1 MEYLTTKDTW
11 MTRCT
16 LCTPKTPRTVFSW
29 LAQPTPWSGA
39 PGPWPEISPSTAILA
54 KKQIVFSSQMNLA
67 TAKYPV
73 HCQHYPSFLVLKT
86 GAPPKKPSIQPPL
99 QSTISSAKV
108 GQCIKLYMRIQISE
122 MVLLL
127 PTICLLP
134 ILNLILFVSLFPNM
148 LSFWKLQ
155 LTWNK
160 SGSGSA
166 KAYRTWYDLSCQ
178 KTREWPLWRSTR
190 RWRWSRQWHGWQVS
204 QWESGLPILF
214 LIIITSSVT
223 CRIDVFLVL
232 YR

>member
-1 MEYLTTKDTW
+1 MEYLTTKVTW

-16 LCTPKTPRTVFSW
+16 PCTPKTHRTVFSW
-29 LAQPTPWSGA
+29 LAQPTPWSEA
-39 PGPWPEISPSTAILA
+39 HGPWPEISHLTAILA
-54 KKQIVFSSQMNLA
+54 KKQIVFSSQMNHA

-73 HCQHYPSFLVLKT
+73 HCQRYHSFLVLKT
-86 GAPPKKPSIQPPL
+86 GALRKKPSIQPPL

-127 PTICLLP
+127 PTKCPLP
-134 ILNLILFVSLFPNM
+134 IQSLILFVSLSQNM

-160 SGSGSA
+160 SGSGSG
-166 KAYRTWYDLSCQ
+166 KASRTWSALSCQ
-178 KTREWPLWRSTR
+178 KTRGWPLWRLTR

-204 QWESGLPILF
+204 QWE
-214 LIIITSSVT
+214 
-223 CRIDVFLVL
+223 
-232 YR
+232 